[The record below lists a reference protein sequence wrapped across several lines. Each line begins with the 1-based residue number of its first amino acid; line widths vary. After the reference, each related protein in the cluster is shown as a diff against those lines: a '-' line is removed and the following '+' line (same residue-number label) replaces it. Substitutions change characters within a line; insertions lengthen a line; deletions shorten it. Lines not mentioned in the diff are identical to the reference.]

1 MLTIQLRTFFEQ
13 ALNPGNSKTVFARW
27 ATWVVLSFVVS
38 LFLFQLYVI
47 HKYAVDIPIIDDWAM
62 FRPDRPA
69 KLSFAWLLDS
79 SNTRTTPTEHVFATT
94 KLFVWI
100 QYQLNGWNIRVNLV
114 LNFLIFGFLLWWMFW
129 FAERAA
135 ADIPRYVNLA
145 FTIFLLSPIDWF
157 NHFMATQTCYL
168 LYLIFFFLGTYV
180 LFKDAQ
186 RWWHIVAGSLLSV
199 LSIYS
204 LASGFG
210 SCVVLLVAFCLFK
223 GARIYSKTNSARRI
237 HEAMQLALTVFLIG
251 GALTLWLAQYV
262 TPAHVKLVFPNDLR
276 FWQFFVNLVSFGFS
290 IETFSFWRGILC
302 LLIVLVPIGAI
313 IWKRKGRLTASECAC
328 FVMVAGILA
337 NVAQIAL
344 GRTYQDGPG
353 GSKVLRYVEFVLPLI
368 PLSMIAWAILF
379 QERKRLQAVTLGA
392 LFAFCLLTF
401 ANDWSLDVYRSEA
414 VRRLEGRECV
424 KAYYQGTGDGRCPI
438 LYTDRGVNI
447 PLTTWL
453 ENAKAVNASF
463 YRNIREEIERENQPP
478 PGSR

>member
-1 MLTIQLRTFFEQ
+1 M
-13 ALNPGNSKTVFARW
+13 NPRNSTTVFERW

-69 KLSFAWLLDS
+69 KLSVAWLLDT
-79 SNTRTTPTEHVFATT
+79 SNTRTTPTEHVIATT
-94 KLFVWI
+94 KLLVWI
-100 QYQLNGWNIRVNLV
+100 QYQLNGWNIHSNLV
-114 LNFLIFGFLLWWMFW
+114 LNFLIFGFFVGWMFW

-157 NHFMATQTCYL
+157 NHFMATQTCYVF
-168 LYLIFFFLGTYV
+168 YLIFFFLGTYV
-180 LFKDAQ
+180 LFRETQ

-210 SCVVLLVAFCLFK
+210 SSLVLLVAFCVFK

-237 HEAMQLALTVFLIG
+237 HEATQLAVTVFLIG
-251 GALTLWLAQYV
+251 GGLILWLAQYV
-262 TPAHVKLVFPNDLR
+262 KPAHVKLVFPNDLR
-276 FWQFFVNLVSFGFS
+276 FWEFFVNVVSFGFS
-290 IETFSFWRGILC
+290 IETSSFWRGLLC
-302 LLIVLVPIGAI
+302 LLIVLVPICGI
-313 IWKRKGRLTASECAC
+313 IWKRKGRLRAIECVC
-328 FVMVAGILA
+328 FVMVAGILV

-353 GSKVLRYVEFVLPLI
+353 GSKVLRYAEFVLPLI

-379 QERKRLQAVTLGA
+379 QGRKRLQAIALGV
-392 LFAFCLLTF
+392 LFTFCFVTF
-401 ANDWSLDVYRSEA
+401 ANDWSFDVYRSEA
-414 VRRLEGRECV
+414 ARRIEGRECV
-424 KAYYQGTGDGRCPI
+424 KQYYRGTGDGRCPI
-438 LYTDRGVNI
+438 LYTDRAVNI

-453 ENAKAVNASF
+453 ENAKAVNVSF
-463 YRNIREEIERENQPP
+463 YRSIREEIERENQTQ